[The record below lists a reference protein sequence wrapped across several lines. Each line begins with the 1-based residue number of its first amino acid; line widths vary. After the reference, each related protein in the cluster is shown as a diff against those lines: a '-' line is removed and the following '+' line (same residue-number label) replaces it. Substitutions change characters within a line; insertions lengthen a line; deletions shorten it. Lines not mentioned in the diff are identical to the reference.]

1 MEVADSST
9 DWVLEGCE
17 YSVIRHAAEPDRP
30 QASPFRQGFSNLAAV
45 FQPRRKRSNRLLEHV
60 DTVRRGVRVSVVS
73 STSTQPPMIADELRR
88 QADQF
93 VDIVELQPKISRDPA
108 ERAARETREPRHMPQ
123 FLQRGT
129 TPQGAGADEEE
140 SEG

>member
-1 MEVADSST
+1 MMT
-9 DWVLEGCE
+9 GLH
-17 YSVIRHAAEPDRP
+17 RAA
-30 QASPFRQGFSNLAAV
+30 
-45 FQPRRKRSNRLLEHV
+45 
-60 DTVRRGVRVSVVS
+60 
-73 STSTQPPMIADELRR
+73 TQPPMIADELRR

-108 ERAARETREPRHMPQ
+108 ERAAHETREPRHMPQ

-129 TPQGAGADEEE
+129 TPEGTGADEQE

>member
-1 MEVADSST
+1 MLAPKSGD
-9 DWVLEGCE
+9 
-17 YSVIRHAAEPDRP
+17 
-30 QASPFRQGFSNLAAV
+30 FRSLVEAV
-45 FQPRRKRSNRLLEHV
+45 Q
-60 DTVRRGVRVSVVS
+60 RRGVRVSVVS
-73 STSTQPPMIADELRR
+73 TTSTQPPMIADELRR

-108 ERAARETREPRHMPQ
+108 ARAAREAREPRHMPQ

-140 SEG
+140 FARLCACMVAAASLAASLNSPRWLWRNAPISAAV

>member
-1 MEVADSST
+1 M
-9 DWVLEGCE
+9 VLFSG
-17 YSVIRHAAEPDRP
+17 DGD
-30 QASPFRQGFSNLAAV
+30 FRSLVEAMQ
-45 FQPRRKRSNRLLEHV
+45 
-60 DTVRRGVRVSVVS
+60 RRGVRVVVVS
-73 STSTQPPMIADELRR
+73 TISTQPPMVADELRR

-108 ERAARETREPRHMPQ
+108 ERAAREAREPRHMPQ

-140 SEG
+140 FEG

>member
-1 MEVADSST
+1 
-9 DWVLEGCE
+9 
-17 YSVIRHAAEPDRP
+17 
-30 QASPFRQGFSNLAAV
+30 
-45 FQPRRKRSNRLLEHV
+45 
-60 DTVRRGVRVSVVS
+60 
-73 STSTQPPMIADELRR
+73 MIADELRR

-93 VDIVELQPKISRDPA
+93 VDIVELQTKIGRDPV
-108 ERAARETREPRHMPQ
+108 ERAPREPREPRHMPE